1 MSTRR
6 EARELAL
13 QALYRVEV
21 VGDESPEALELLW
34 ENFEAPID
42 ARGFAVELLGGVLAG
57 REAIDALIADAAENW
72 SVARLS
78 RVDLNVIRIAVF
90 ELQHRDPRTPTRVVL
105 DEAIEIARRYGGE
118 ASSQFVNGVLD
129 QIAGRLG
136 VREPKPGDASAAGP
150 PRSPGD
156 DEES

>member
-1 MSTRR
+1 MATRR
-6 EARELAL
+6 QGRELAL

-42 ARGFAVELLGGVLAG
+42 ARGFAVELVHGVLAE
-57 REAIDALIADAAENW
+57 REKLDGLIADAAENW

-78 RVDLNVIRIAVF
+78 RVDLSVLRIATL
-90 ELQHRDPRTPTRVVL
+90 ELEKRDPRTPARVVL

-118 ASSQFVNGVLD
+118 ESSQFVNGVLD
-129 QIAGRLG
+129 QIANKIG
-136 VREPKPGDASAAGP
+136 VVEPK
-150 PRSPGD
+150 
-156 DEES
+156 